1 MTIKGDGK
9 KHGIKSLLAGTEVTR
24 LSADST
30 QNYTTSVW
38 GFLNG
43 DEKGAPFSL
52 DLNQNRENTGA

>member
-1 MTIKGDGK
+1 MTIKGNAKNTGL
-9 KHGIKSLLAGTEVTR
+9 KSLLANTEVTR
-24 LSADST
+24 LSKDSA

-52 DLNQNRENTGA
+52 DLN